1 MTFNSTQP
9 GTAGTQYVFGSW
21 ENSSTS
27 AARVITAPASA
38 ATYTATF
45 GTQYQLTTSASP
57 SAGGSTTPA
66 SGSFYN
72 SGTVVNLQATPNT
85 NYTFNNRTGSTV
97 ASASSA
103 SATVTMIAPE
113 TVAANFTLQYS
124 LNVSVTPANS
134 GAITGTLGGGQ
145 PFSCSSTCSATGNS
159 GSTLTLT
166 ATPAAG
172 FTFSSWSACPSPSGA
187 SCIVTQSG
195 AVTISAVFTGSTSL
209 AYTQGAL
216 VLNRTTQVYSRTV
229 TITNS
234 GPATSTSAYV
244 ADGLPV
250 GVSMV
255 NLSGTTSATTP
266 VGSPY
271 IELGPLGA
279 NSSITATIQFT
290 RNGSQAITYTA
301 RILGDGPR

>member
-1 MTFNSTQP
+1 
-9 GTAGTQYVFGSW
+9 
-21 ENSSTS
+21 
-27 AARVITAPASA
+27 
-38 ATYTATF
+38 
-45 GTQYQLTTSASP
+45 
-57 SAGGSTTPA
+57 
-66 SGSFYN
+66 
-72 SGTVVNLQATPNT
+72 
-85 NYTFNNRTGSTV
+85 
-97 ASASSA
+97 
-103 SATVTMIAPE
+103 
-113 TVAANFTLQYS
+113 
-124 LNVSVTPANS
+124 
-134 GAITGTLGGGQ
+134 
-145 PFSCSSTCSATGNS
+145 
-159 GSTLTLT
+159 
-166 ATPAAG
+166 
-172 FTFSSWSACPSPSGA
+172 
-187 SCIVTQSG
+187 VTQSG